1 MTYSALGLSFQTA
14 VNITLLAGILT
25 LAFKSLIASPE
36 ESFINSLALNVFP
49 FSSFKSTDGFQ
60 PTNSDP
66 TFVGCSTVGIT
77 CSKYTSLVG
86 MEDPPSVSK
95 FTS

>member
-1 MTYSALGLSFQTA
+1 MAL
-14 VNITLLAGILT
+14 
-25 LAFKSLIASPE
+25 PE
-36 ESFINSLALNVFP
+36 ESFISSLALNVFP

-60 PTNSDP
+60 PTNFDP
-66 TFVGCSTVGIT
+66 TLVGCLTVGIV

-86 MEDPPSVSK
+86 MEDPPSVLK